1 LASAEA
7 ELRTL
12 KVIDENVVAYFYP
25 QNSDTTSRAPELL
38 DMLPT
43 RSREV
48 ITSNMRKASTLTLGI
63 LKSLYPKVDID
74 PAGEGFATTC
84 SKEEATDLVQS
95 FLETA
100 TQVIE
105 MILTC
110 HRFSVGCAAHGIIV
124 NNCMY
129 PQIMIFFINSFPC
142 FIMMDESSSND
153 CPFNIVRACDPTN

>member
-129 PQIMIFFINSFPC
+129 SQIMIFYKFISLFYY
-142 FIMMDESSSND
+142 DG
-153 CPFNIVRACDPTN
+153 